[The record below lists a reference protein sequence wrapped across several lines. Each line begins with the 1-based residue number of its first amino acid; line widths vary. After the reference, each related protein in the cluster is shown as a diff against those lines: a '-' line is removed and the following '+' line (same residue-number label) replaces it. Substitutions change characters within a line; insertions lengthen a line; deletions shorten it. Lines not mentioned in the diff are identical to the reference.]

1 MSWSHTS
8 LVNPY
13 YLTAW
18 IVVRDIVILGLG
30 QGLLWMGACGLGSWM
45 LNAGVAVFLAH
56 VSFLAVTFYR
66 TYYHVRLF
74 SYHHPF
80 LMSCHLIILFG
91 IGSIVMTV
99 LVPHAVW
106 PYTVLL
112 TVGIAVFI
120 YIFYSITEYGAFID
134 SATNATEDR
143 NNIILNS
150 K

>member
-1 MSWSHTS
+1 
-8 LVNPY
+8 
-13 YLTAW
+13 
-18 IVVRDIVILGLG
+18 
-30 QGLLWMGACGLGSWM
+30 
-45 LNAGVAVFLAH
+45 
-56 VSFLAVTFYR
+56 
-66 TYYHVRLF
+66 
-74 SYHHPF
+74 
-80 LMSCHLIILFG
+80 
-91 IGSIVMTV
+91 MTV

-120 YIFYSITEYGAFID
+120 YFFYSITEYGAFID